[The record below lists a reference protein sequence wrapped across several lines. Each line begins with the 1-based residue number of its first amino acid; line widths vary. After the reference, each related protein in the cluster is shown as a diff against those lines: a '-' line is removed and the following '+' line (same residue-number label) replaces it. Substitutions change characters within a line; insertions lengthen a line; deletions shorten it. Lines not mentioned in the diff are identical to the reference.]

1 MEHEKKL
8 WRKPPKK
15 AKKVVENMNIL
26 GQIRAGALPVPE
38 TPCLV
43 IDEEIA
49 RKNIL
54 RVQNAVNAAGCALRP
69 HIKTHKM
76 PYFTRLQLE
85 AGAAGI
91 TCAKVSE
98 AEVMAEAGAE
108 DIFIAYP
115 MVGEFRIKRAF
126 ALQQKIRRLILA
138 ADSLD
143 CAAALSHAAQA
154 QGLTAELRLEID
166 TGAKRTGVLREQ
178 AVELAKTIAA
188 LPNLRLTG
196 IYTFK
201 SLLLAGE
208 PTQDNE
214 AAGREEAQLMLETAQ
229 ALRAAG
235 IPIDDISVGSTPTG
249 LQAASTGLVTE
260 VRPGT
265 YIFGDWMLVQERCA
279 RPEDLAA
286 RMYATVVSTPA
297 PHYAVLDG
305 GTKTFPMDIPLDTP
319 PYFYPG
325 YAIPMGKDGNPDEN
339 LQLRRM
345 NEEHGILTAKNGV
358 TGLRVGQVL
367 ELLPIH
373 ICTAVNLQNHVFV
386 GNEDG
391 LRAMDVAARGML
403 V

>member
-1 MEHEKKL
+1 
-8 WRKPPKK
+8 
-15 AKKVVENMNIL
+15 MNTFE
-26 GQIRAGALPVPE
+26 QIRAGALPVPE

-43 IDEEIA
+43 IDEAIA

-54 RVQNAVNAAGCALRP
+54 RVQKAVRDAGCALRP

-98 AEVMAEAGAE
+98 AEVMAAAGAD

-115 MVGEFRIKRAF
+115 MVGEFRVRRALE
-126 ALQQKIRRLILA
+126 LQKKIRRLILA
-138 ADSLD
+138 ADSLEG
-143 CAAALSHAAQA
+143 ARALSGAAQA
-154 QGLTAELRLEID
+154 QGLTVELRLEVD
-166 TGAKRTGVLREQ
+166 TGAKRTGVLREK
-178 AVELAKTIAA
+178 AVELAKEIAA

-214 AAGREEAQLMLETAQ
+214 AAGREEARLMEETAR

-235 IPIDDISVGSTPTG
+235 VPIADISVGSTPTG
-249 LQAASTGLVTE
+249 LQAAATGLVTE

-265 YIFGDWMLVQERCA
+265 YIFGDWMLVRERCA
-279 RPEDLAA
+279 GPEDLAA
-286 RMYATVVSTPA
+286 RLYATVVSTPA
-297 PHYAVLDG
+297 PGYAVLDG
-305 GTKTFPMDIPLDTP
+305 GVKTFPTDIPLNAA

-325 YAIPMGKDGNPDEN
+325 YAIPLGEDGTPSEN

-345 NEEHGILTAKNGV
+345 NEEHGILTAKNGT

-386 GNEDG
+386 GRDG
-391 LRAMDVAARGML
+391 ALRAMEVAARGML